1 MLTLCETAMKD
12 KVITADEHAILK
24 TLQGTLD
31 ITDQEHERI
40 MNELT
45 EEH

>member
-1 MLTLCETAMKD
+1 MQD

-24 TLQGTLD
+24 TLRGTLE

-45 EEH
+45 DE